1 MGRTVSGKELL
12 AGQHE
17 FEFNKNQRLLELL
30 AQGKRLPKEGSIV
43 VSEKE
48 SLISKT
54 THQAK
59 RLDLC
64 SQFEKEFKKVAGRT
78 ANTAK
83 IFDKVIGRTRQQEE
97 VVSL

>member
-30 AQGKRLPKEGSIV
+30 AQGKRLPKEGSKVI
-43 VSEKE
+43 SEKE
-48 SLISKT
+48 SLLSKT
-54 THQAK
+54 AHQAR
-59 RLDLC
+59 RLKLNAE
-64 SQFEKEFKKVAGRT
+64 FEKEFKRVAGKV

-83 IFDKVIGRTRQQEE
+83 IFEKVIGRQKQQEE
-97 VVSL
+97 VVAL